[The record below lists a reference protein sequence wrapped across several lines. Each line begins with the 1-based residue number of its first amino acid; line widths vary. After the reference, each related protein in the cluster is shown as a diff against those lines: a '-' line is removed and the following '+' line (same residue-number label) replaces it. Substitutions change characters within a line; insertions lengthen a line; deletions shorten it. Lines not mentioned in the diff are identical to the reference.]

1 MTSILIHLE
10 TLIASR
16 RDQPKVGSYTNALI
30 DAGLPKIAQKVGEE
44 AVEVVI
50 AALAQD
56 KPRQIAESADLLY
69 HLLVMWS
76 ELGVSLAE
84 IEAEL
89 AQRHKP
95 D

>member
-1 MTSILIHLE
+1 MTSILNRLE
-10 TLIASR
+10 TLIADR
-16 RDQPKVGSYTNALI
+16 RSHPKAGSYTNTLI
-30 DAGLPKIAQKVGEE
+30 DAGLPKMAQKVGEE

-56 KPRQIAESADLLY
+56 KPRQVSESADLLY
-69 HLLVMWS
+69 HLLVLWS
-76 ELGVSLAE
+76 ELGVSLAD

>member
-1 MTSILIHLE
+1 MTSILNRLE
-10 TLIASR
+10 ALIAAR
-16 RDQPKVGSYTNALI
+16 RDQPKAGSYTNALI
-30 DAGLPKIAQKVGEE
+30 DAGLPKITQKVGEE
-44 AVEVVI
+44 AVEVII

-56 KPRQIAESADLLY
+56 KPHQIAESADLLY

-76 ELGVSLAE
+76 ELGVSLSD